1 MFTCIY
7 KFFLITPCV
16 AISQIKCFAYSIATS
31 LKDFQEFVYL
41 LIIVFFCFISHSE
54 RRFYFYFLAF
64 KGTTRITINMYL
76 VVEFLDTK
84 DMAVVP
90 KSWCIGTDSQ
100 QLTVS
105 WPPHRDPCKLNKL
118 VRDNAVPISQ
128 WNQYIARRIASSG
141 MYMDF
146 FKVLENIILQH
157 RHKIIII
164 FAGLVCDQSGIVCY
178 V

>member
-1 MFTCIY
+1 
-7 KFFLITPCV
+7 
-16 AISQIKCFAYSIATS
+16 
-31 LKDFQEFVYL
+31 
-41 LIIVFFCFISHSE
+41 
-54 RRFYFYFLAF
+54 
-64 KGTTRITINMYL
+64 MYL

-105 WPPHRDPCKLNKL
+105 WPLHRDPCKLNKL
-118 VRDNAVPISQ
+118 VSDNAVPISQ